1 MDDTTTSRALTHA
14 GAMRMLAAAVA
25 EAEAMGRPQ
34 CISVVDAGCLPL
46 AELRMTGAKPLS
58 RRSAR
63 AKAATAASNGA
74 PSGEV
79 PETVR
84 PAIAAATG
92 GAVTGLAGGLPIV
105 VDGALLGGIG
115 VGSGTPEEDL
125 RVARAA
131 LAAIGAQIPR

>member
-1 MDDTTTSRALTHA
+1 MEDTTETRVLTHA
-14 GAMRMLAAAVA
+14 GAMRMMAAAVA

-34 CISVVDAGCLPL
+34 CISIVDAGCLPI
-46 AELRMTGAKPLS
+46 AEVRMTGAKPLS

-63 AKAATAASNGA
+63 AKAVTAASNGA
-74 PSGEV
+74 PSGDV
-79 PETVR
+79 PEAVR

-105 VDGALLGGIG
+105 VRGALLGGIG

-131 LAAIGAQIPR
+131 LRAIGAEG

>member
-79 PETVR
+79 PEAVR